1 LKNRTPEFLDRIDS
15 TAYVM
20 AGQLCPAKVTFNRE
34 YLMPC
39 CGKKAA
45 TKTTKTT
52 KKAKPAKKK

>member
-1 LKNRTPEFLDRIDS
+1 MSD
-15 TAYVM
+15 
-20 AGQLCPAKVTFNRE
+20 KVTINRE